1 MSEPPRSPEDR
12 EIIERVLA
20 GEVNAFEALL
30 RRYEAYVMA
39 IVHRYVPAD
48 AVEEVAQE
56 VFIQTYK
63 SLPTFIGE
71 NPFKNWLAQIAV
83 RACHTYWR
91 KQYRRREVLA
101 SPVDEDVRS
110 WLDRALSDKS
120 EARFEAEAS
129 QREAGELIEWALA
142 RLSPMNRMVVTL
154 VHLEGRTVK
163 ETAKMLGLSSA
174 NVKVRAHRARKE
186 LRKRIQDLL
195 DGEEAN
201 R

>member
-20 GEVNAFEALL
+20 GEVNAFEDLL

-39 IVHRYVPAD
+39 IVHRYVPSA

-56 VFIQTYK
+56 VFIQTFK
-63 SLPTFIGE
+63 SLPTFIGQH
-71 NPFKNWLAQIAV
+71 PFKNWLAQISV

-91 KQYRRREVLA
+91 RMYRRREVLA
-101 SPVDEDVRS
+101 STLDEDVRS
-110 WLDRALSDKS
+110 WLERALSGKS
-120 EARFEAEAS
+120 EAEFEAEAS
-129 QREAGELIEWALA
+129 RREAGELIHWALG
-142 RLSPMNRMVVTL
+142 RLSPTNRMVVTM
-154 VHLEGRTVK
+154 VHLEGRTVR
-163 ETAKMLGLSSA
+163 ETAKLLGLSTA

-186 LRKRIQDLL
+186 LRKHIQELL
-195 DGEEAN
+195 DGEGAE